1 MQDYE
6 TLYNSLGFNIQS
18 DDLNDNEKKEL
29 TELVSKFDIEKKEIF
44 YQLILHDW
52 LRHKSN
58 TKVIYP
64 YKIKQQ
70 HNDIEIKI
78 DCLPIRVKRILLKF
92 SRLAVASENK
102 DPSNDEVELSAPKV
116 KTVTF

>member
-6 TLYNSLGFNIQS
+6 TLYNSLGFNLS
-18 DDLNDNEKKEL
+18 LDDLNDDEKEEM
-29 TELVSKFDIEKKEIF
+29 TEIVSRFNIDQKEIF

-52 LRHKSN
+52 SRHNQN

-64 YKIKQQ
+64 YKMKQ
-70 HNDIEIKI
+70 HDNDLEIKV

-92 SRLAVASENK
+92 ARLADQSEK
-102 DPSNDEVELSAPKV
+102 EKIQNDVNDVNED
-116 KTVTF
+116 VTNITE

>member
-6 TLYNSLGFNIQS
+6 TLYNSLGFNLSS
-18 DDLNDNEKKEL
+18 DDLNDDEKNEL
-29 TELVSKFDIEKKEIF
+29 STIVQNFDMEQREIF

-52 LRHKSN
+52 TRYNPN

-64 YKIKQQ
+64 YKMKQQ
-70 HNDIEIKI
+70 NDDLEIKV

-92 SRLAVASENK
+92 AKL
-102 DPSNDEVELSAPKV
+102 VEKSKE
-116 KTVTF
+116 